1 MALDLH
7 SRPNRIPWPPLLG
20 AAALAL
26 AFFSERAYPLNLQLG
41 PGGPWLG
48 WALIAAGLG
57 LDLWAM
63 ATMWRARVNILPHRA
78 AGGLVTSGPFAFTRN
93 PIYLGNA
100 VALGG
105 VGVVAG
111 SWWYV
116 VAAIVMA
123 KLIEML
129 AIFREERH
137 LALRFGREWLDYSA
151 RVPRWI
157 GLPKAARRGSGG
169 GAG

>member
-93 PIYLGNA
+93 PIYLGNTTA
-100 VALGG
+100 IIG
-105 VGVVAG
+105 VGGAVG
-111 SWWYV
+111 SLWFV
-116 VAAIVMA
+116 LAALVMA
-123 KLIEML
+123 KFVEAL
-129 AIFREERH
+129 AIRREERH
-137 LALRFGREWLDYSA
+137 LALRFGRDWLDYCA
-151 RVPRWI
+151 RVPRWL
-157 GLPKAARRGSGG
+157 GLPGARRRGG
-169 GAG
+169 EGTG